1 MSTLLAAGDKK
12 LQTSLFSYFT
22 GVDCEGAVDLYE
34 QAANTLKGQRDFQ
47 GAASV
52 YIHKLLPIAEKA
64 GASRWQQSTLFITI
78 SVYEIWGLCPGPIN
92 GQFWTLFALQTAQ
105 NPNGF

>member
-22 GVDCEGAVDLYE
+22 GVDYEGAVDLYE

-64 GASRWQQSTLFITI
+64 GASRWQQSKWWDEAAKNLKH
-78 SVYEIWGLCPGPIN
+78 VDEKLMVAPVKRAVELLKLDN
-92 GQFWTLFALQTAQ
+92 K
-105 NPNGF
+105 